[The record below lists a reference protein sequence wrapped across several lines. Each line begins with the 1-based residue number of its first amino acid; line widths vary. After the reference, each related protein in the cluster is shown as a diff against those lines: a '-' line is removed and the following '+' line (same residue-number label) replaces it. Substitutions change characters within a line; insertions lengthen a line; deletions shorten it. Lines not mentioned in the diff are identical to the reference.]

1 MANFELSVGCN
12 VIGALTPSRVPSQ
25 LLMPRC
31 QAYSQSMRQP
41 HHLISTC
48 SMQEV
53 EAATNRQADRRKRAC
68 RWMLDSTCGLQRAL
82 KRGVCHAGMQLSQV
96 SWDARP

>member
-1 MANFELSVGCN
+1 
-12 VIGALTPSRVPSQ
+12 
-25 LLMPRC
+25 
-31 QAYSQSMRQP
+31 
-41 HHLISTC
+41 
-48 SMQEV
+48 MQEV